1 MTYPRES
8 GGFLLFCM
16 CFARGKTPRAKYAYV
31 RAQKCLVF
39 VLGDKHTFMQIFA
52 LTLFNVFWLAMI
64 YQTAIFP
71 GFSGSLVEREWQSG
85 CCGLRNVRSACPG
98 CEFDRPQ
105 HSPDN

>member
-1 MTYPRES
+1 
-8 GGFLLFCM
+8 M
-16 CFARGKTPRAKYAYV
+16 CFACGKTPRAKYAYV

-39 VLGDKHTFMQIFA
+39 VLGDKRTFMQIFA
-52 LTLFNVFWLAMI
+52 LALFNVFWLAMI

>member
-1 MTYPRES
+1 M
-8 GGFLLFCM
+8 F
-16 CFARGKTPRAKYAYV
+16 
-31 RAQKCLVF
+31 
-39 VLGDKHTFMQIFA
+39 
-52 LTLFNVFWLAMI
+52 FWLAMI